1 MFDIYKRTFSMLLW
15 GISLVNI
22 VKLTSSKSQ
31 GMSDSVYFILI
42 TILILVLII
51 LFLKKRTFLKP
62 CRPNIVAVISILIL
76 VYIMI
81 KDIMIEKVIVNYI
94 LLTFT
99 LVSMIILIISTF
111 YELQD

>member
-1 MFDIYKRTFSMLLW
+1 MLLW

-31 GMSDSVYFILI
+31 EMGDLVYFILI
-42 TILILVLII
+42 TILIIVLII
-51 LFLKKRTFLKP
+51 LFLKKWSFLKP
-62 CRPNIVAVISILIL
+62 CRPNIVAVIFILIL
-76 VYIMI
+76 VYIMV
-81 KDIMIEKVIVNYI
+81 KDIISGEFIVNYI

-99 LVSMIILIISTF
+99 FASMIMLIISTF

>member
-1 MFDIYKRTFSMLLW
+1 MFDIYKRTLTMLLW

-42 TILILVLII
+42 TILILTLLI
-51 LFLKKRTFLKP
+51 LFLRKRAFLKP
-62 CRPNIVAVISILIL
+62 CRPNFVAVIFILIL

-81 KDIMIEKVIVNYI
+81 KDIISGKVIVNYI

-99 LVSMIILIISTF
+99 LVSMIMLIISTF